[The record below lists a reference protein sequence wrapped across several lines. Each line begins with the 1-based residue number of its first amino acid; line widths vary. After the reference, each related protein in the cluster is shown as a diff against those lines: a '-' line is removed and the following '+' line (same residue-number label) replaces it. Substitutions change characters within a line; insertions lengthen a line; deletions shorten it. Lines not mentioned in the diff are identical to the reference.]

1 MTTLLVDGRNREI
14 LGGLM
19 TLGWINSIDMNYS
32 PNKNLLGKDDVFNKG
47 FFSEW
52 YAKIE
57 GDSFDV
63 NTAANAF
70 YDLVKNEP
78 KIDLLLKT
86 KKIDPLLSQDKKLC
100 KAQRLHSRMAARKS

>member
-1 MTTLLVDGRNREI
+1 MKKAKDAYDVIVVGTDPEGVAAAVSAARNGLSTLLVDGRNREI

-19 TLGWINSIDMNYS
+19 TLGWINTIDMNYS
-32 PNKNLLGKDDVFNKG
+32 TSKTLLGKDDVFNKG

-70 YDLVKNEP
+70 YDAVKE
-78 KIDLLLKT
+78 
-86 KKIDPLLSQDKKLC
+86 
-100 KAQRLHSRMAARKS
+100 

>member
-1 MTTLLVDGRNREI
+1 ML
-14 LGGLM
+14 
-19 TLGWINSIDMNYS
+19 
-32 PNKNLLGKDDVFNKG
+32 NKG

-70 YDLVKNEP
+70 YDVVRDEKN
-78 KIDLLLKT
+78 IDVLIKT
-86 KKIDPLLSQDKKLC
+86 QKIDPVLVHRKRKC
-100 KAQRLHSRMAARKS
+100 ARAGC